1 MRRLSLAFALSTAVV
16 SWSVYPSASQAQ
28 AQTAAN
34 TPAVQLKA
42 LFAKSD
48 EDNLKRNPLTALYRG
63 DMRYADR
70 LGNFYTDAYETA
82 ERLALSQ
89 ELAQLRR
96 INRAALNATDRL
108 AYDVFEWNKVNALKN
123 FSPYIMALT
132 TPRPLDHFLGF
143 HTFYPSLASGEGAAP
158 FKTVLDYENN
168 LKRNRDYAMTLDR
181 TIVRFRKGLATNIT
195 QPRMTVQTMIE
206 QLDGMIAEGV
216 EGSVLYGPVA
226 KMPAEFSPGDKA
238 RLTAAYKTQIK
249 DVILPAY
256 ARLRDFLKKDYAP
269 RARTTFG
276 LTGLKGGATLY
287 ARAIEEHTTLPMTA
301 DQIHSLGLKEVAR
314 ILSEMDAIRVKVG
327 FQGTLKQFFDH
338 IRTDPKFKPKTK
350 QELVDGYYKIGKTV
364 DERIGTLFSTLPKT
378 ALEIRYYEPY
388 REKNQAGGS
397 YEQGV
402 WDSKDPSKNRAGVFY
417 FNTYDLPS
425 RTTPGMETL
434 YLHEGAPGHHF
445 QISLAQENEAL
456 PNFMRF
462 EGNTAYI
469 EGWALYA
476 ETLWDE
482 LGMQTDPYQR
492 FGGLDDEMLRAM
504 RLVVDSGL
512 HSKGWS
518 RDRAIKYM
526 LDNSSMGE
534 TDAKNE
540 VERYIVWPGQ
550 ALAYKV
556 GQLKIL
562 ELRARAERALGPK
575 FDIRDFHAQVLMTGA
590 LPLSILEKKIDGW
603 IAARK

>member
-1 MRRLSLAFALSTAVV
+1 MRRRFFLYALSVCTAI
-16 SWSVYPSASQAQ
+16 SAVNPAL
-28 AQTAAN
+28 AQTGAN
-34 TPAVQLKA
+34 APAEQLKQ
-42 LFAKSD
+42 LFQKSD
-48 EDNLKRNPLTALYRG
+48 EDNLKRNPLTALFRG
-63 DMRYADR
+63 DLRYADR
-70 LGNFYTDAYETA
+70 LGSFFTDATDTA
-82 ERLALSQ
+82 ERTALTQ
-89 ELAQLRR
+89 ELAALRR
-96 INRAALNATDRL
+96 INRAALNPIDRL
-108 AYDVFEWNKVNALKN
+108 AYDVFEWNRVSTLKN
-123 FSPYIMALT
+123 YTPYIAALT

-158 FKTVLDYENN
+158 FKTVQDYENN
-168 LKRNRDYAMTLDR
+168 LKRNRDYAMALDR
-181 TIVRFRKGLATNIT
+181 AIVRFRKGLATNVT
-195 QPRMTVQTMIE
+195 QPRMTVQTMVN
-206 QLDGMIAEGV
+206 QLNDMIAEGV
-216 EGSVLYGPVA
+216 EGSVLYGPIG
-226 KMPAEFSPGDKA
+226 KMPATFSPEDKT
-238 RLTAAYKTQIK
+238 RLTAAYKAQIK

-256 ARLRDFLKKDYAP
+256 TRLRNFLAKDYLP
-269 RARTTFG
+269 RARTSFG
-276 LTGLKGGATLY
+276 LTGMKGGATLY

-301 DQIHSLGLKEVAR
+301 DQIHAIGLKEVAR
-314 ILSEMDAIRVKVG
+314 IKAEMDAIRVKVG
-327 FQGTLKQFFDH
+327 FTGTLKQFFDH

-364 DERIGTLFSTLPKT
+364 DERIGKLFSTLPKT
-378 ALEIRYYEPY
+378 PLEIRFYEPY

-402 WDSKDPSKNRAGVFY
+402 WNTKDPSKNRPGVFY
-417 FNTYDLPS
+417 FNAYDLPS

-456 PNFMRF
+456 PSFMRY

-512 HSKGWS
+512 HAKGWS
-518 RDRAIKYM
+518 RDKAIQYM

-550 ALAYKV
+550 ALAYKI
-556 GQLKIL
+556 GQIKIL
-562 ELRARAERALGPK
+562 ELRARAEKALGPK
-575 FDIRDFHAQVLMTGA
+575 FDIRDFHAQVLMSGA
-590 LPLSILEKKIDGW
+590 LPLTILEKKIDAW
-603 IAARK
+603 IAARKG

>member
-1 MRRLSLAFALSTAVV
+1 MRRRFFLYGLSLCTALSATNSVV
-16 SWSVYPSASQAQ
+16 
-28 AQTAAN
+28 AQTA
-34 TPAVQLKA
+34 PAEQLKQ
-42 LFAKSD
+42 LFNKSD
-48 EDNLKRNPLTALYRG
+48 EDDLKRNPLTALYRG

-70 LGNFYTDAYETA
+70 LGDFFTDAADNA
-82 ERLALSQ
+82 ERTALTQ
-89 ELAQLRR
+89 ELAALRR
-96 INRAALNATDRL
+96 INRAALNPMDRL
-108 AYDVFEWNKVNALKN
+108 AYDVFEWNRVSTLKN
-123 FSPYIMALT
+123 YTPYIAALT
-132 TPRPLDHFLGF
+132 RPRPLDHFLGF

-158 FKTVLDYENN
+158 FKTVEDYENN
-168 LKRNRDYAMTLDR
+168 LKRNLDYAMTLDR
-181 TIVRFRKGLATNIT
+181 AIIRLRKGLATNVT
-195 QPRMTVQTMIE
+195 QPRMTVQTMVT
-206 QLDGMIAEGV
+206 QLNEMIAEGV
-216 EGSVLYGPVA
+216 EGSVLYGPIG
-226 KMPAEFSPGDKA
+226 KMPATFSPEDKT
-238 RLTAAYKTQIK
+238 RLTAAYKAQIK

-256 ARLRDFLKKDYAP
+256 ARLRNFLAKDYLP
-269 RARTTFG
+269 RARTSFG
-276 LTGLKGGATLY
+276 LTGMKGGATLY
-287 ARAIEEHTTLPMTA
+287 ARAIEEHTTLSMTA
-301 DQIHSLGLKEVAR
+301 DQIHAIGLKEVAR
-314 ILSEMDAIRVKVG
+314 IKAEMDAIRAKVG
-327 FQGTLKQFFDH
+327 FTGTLKQFFDH

-364 DERIGTLFSTLPKT
+364 DERIGKLFSTLPKT
-378 ALEIRYYEPY
+378 PLEIRFYEPY

-402 WDSKDPSKNRAGVFY
+402 WDTKDPSKNRPGVFY
-417 FNTYDLPS
+417 FNAYDLPS

-456 PNFMRF
+456 PNFMRY

-518 RDRAIKYM
+518 RDMAIQYM
-526 LDNSSMGE
+526 LENSSMGE
-534 TDAKNE
+534 TDATNE

-550 ALAYKV
+550 ALAYKI
-556 GQLKIL
+556 GQIKIL
-562 ELRARAERALGPK
+562 ELRARAEKALGPK
-575 FDIRDFHAQVLMTGA
+575 FDIRDFHAQVLMSGA
-590 LPLSILEKKIDGW
+590 LPLMILEKKIDAW
-603 IAARK
+603 IAVRRG